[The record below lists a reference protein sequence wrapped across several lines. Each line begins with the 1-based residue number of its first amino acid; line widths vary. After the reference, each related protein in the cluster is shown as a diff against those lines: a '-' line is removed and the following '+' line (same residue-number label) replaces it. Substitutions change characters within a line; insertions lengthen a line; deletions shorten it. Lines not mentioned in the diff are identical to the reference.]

1 MPRLLVNI
9 DVDDL
14 EKAVRFYTAA
24 LELHVGRRFGARWSS
39 SGAPAPVG
47 ESGRRGERRAAL

>member
-1 MPRLLVNI
+1 VNI